1 MTYPQIV
8 KGEGFILKTL
18 QEITEDDFFRAVEIS
33 WIKEDSIKK
42 AKNLLEASHLTVGYG
57 T

>member
-1 MTYPQIV
+1 MTYPQVV
-8 KGEGFILKTL
+8 KEEGFILKTL

-33 WIKEDSIKK
+33 WIKDDSIKK